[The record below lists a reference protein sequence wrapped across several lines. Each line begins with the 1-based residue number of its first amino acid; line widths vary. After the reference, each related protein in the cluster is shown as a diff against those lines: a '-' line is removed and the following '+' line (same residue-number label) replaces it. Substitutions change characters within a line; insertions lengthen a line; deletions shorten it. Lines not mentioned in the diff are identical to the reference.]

1 MPKIIYALGIEG
13 VGESAARILADKFT
27 SFEKFQNATED
38 ILIEISGIGPNI
50 AASIV
55 NFFKHDGT
63 KNMLSKMKK
72 AGVKFP
78 IYGTTATSYRFEDQI
93 FVITGTLSQSRD
105 YYKNLIENNGGKV
118 SSSVSSKTNYLLAG
132 ESAGSKLEKANKLD
146 VEVITEEQF
155 NELLK

>member
-1 MPKIIYALGIEG
+1 
-13 VGESAARILADKFT
+13 
-27 SFEKFQNATED
+27 
-38 ILIEISGIGPNI
+38 
-50 AASIV
+50 
-55 NFFKHDGT
+55 
-63 KNMLSKMKK
+63 MKK

-78 IYGTTATSYRFEDQI
+78 IYGTTATSNKFEDQI

-118 SSSVSSKTNYLLAG
+118 SSSVSSMTNYLLAG

-146 VEVITEEQF
+146 VEVISEEQF